1 MKSSKRYEEL
11 INICVKAK
19 HNEKHT
25 ATLIIGGD
33 VFVVTYLPEWTAKPD
48 HNGGVQFIQRGLE
61 AVKNAT
67 DIS

>member
-1 MKSSKRYEEL
+1 MKASKRYEEL
-11 INICVKAK
+11 LNICVKAK

-48 HNGGVQFIQRGLE
+48 HNGGVRLIHKELE
-61 AVKNAT
+61 SKTNET